1 MEIKV
6 KKSPFKDWKTP
17 ASIEAD
23 SGNYLLVKI
32 KDAQIDHSVERM
44 FIKCDKIE
52 ILECPKKPG
61 VI

>member
-17 ASIEAD
+17 ATITAD
-23 SGNYLLVKI
+23 RDNYLLVKV
-32 KDAQIDHSVERM
+32 KDCQVDQTLERM
-44 FIKCDKIE
+44 FIKCEKVE

-61 VI
+61 DS